1 MTEEEEADVFW
12 TQKVVQTLIGLHSSK
27 NPLIFD
33 RFDADNV
40 EVPTP
45 EDTKFIEWSL
55 GELKGESKTD
65 WRASLVGL
73 ESGFHAVQYTDR
85 YECHIDKFDP
95 SKNLYKHLSE
105 DSPGTLGWVFAA
117 IAAIS
122 ATISAYY
129 FYKQLKKSEEE

>member
-1 MTEEEEADVFW
+1 MTDIEEAEIFW
-12 TQKVVQTLIGLHSSK
+12 TQKIIQTLIEFHSGK
-27 NPLIFD
+27 NPLVFD
-33 RFDADNV
+33 RYNTHNI
-40 EVPTP
+40 EVPKPQNTS
-45 EDTKFIEWSL
+45 FIKWSL

-73 ESGFHAVQYTDR
+73 ESGFHAVQYANR

-122 ATISAYY
+122 GAVSAYY
-129 FYKQLKKSEEE
+129 FYKQLKKIEEE